1 MALILHVGGPRDGDV
16 GEVADPMLATSV
28 LVYDGPRWFGVYAPS
43 DPPRTVVTPQ
53 GDAQVWVTLQY

>member
-1 MALILHVGGPRDGDV
+1 
-16 GEVADPMLATSV
+16 MLATSV